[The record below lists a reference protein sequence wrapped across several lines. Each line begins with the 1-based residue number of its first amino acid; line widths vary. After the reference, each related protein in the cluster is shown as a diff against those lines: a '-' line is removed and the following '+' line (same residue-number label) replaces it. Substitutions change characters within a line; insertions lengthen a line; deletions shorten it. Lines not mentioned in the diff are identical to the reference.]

1 MYYLALS
8 VAGLFVFDKNNKL
21 VDSRLFEKNPEE
33 IAKRLSS
40 FDVGKDIP
48 ELRELKKKYK
58 NLVTEQPN
66 QGSEYMK
73 ENFRDIIFKTGFVK
87 DDAEL
92 NKLISSV
99 SIERSKL
106 KISKTEKRD
115 KLIIQTVSALNDL
128 ERILNT
134 MSERLREW
142 YGLHYPELDVKDHEK
157 YAELVMKYGSREKF
171 DKFKSS
177 MGMQLKDEDVALL
190 QEYATSLKG
199 LYDTKKKMETYLEK
213 VVPEE
218 TPNLNALL
226 GSILTA
232 RVLSLAGSLEKL
244 AKMPSSSIQ
253 LLGAEKSLFR
263 FLKDKKVKKPPKFG
277 LLYIHPD
284 ISTAKKELQGK
295 VARLLSS
302 KLTIAA
308 RADFYTKKNMSQELL
323 AEYKK
328 KLEEILNPK
337 A

>member
-1 MYYLALS
+1 MHYLALS
-8 VAGLFVFDKNNKL
+8 VAGLFVFNEKNKL
-21 VDSRLFEKNPEE
+21 IKHIPFENDPEV
-33 IAKRLSS
+33 IAKRMDD
-40 FDVGKDIP
+40 FDSGKKIK
-48 ELRELKKKYK
+48 ELDQLKDEFKD
-58 NLVTEQPN
+58 LVVKQPN
-66 QGSEYMK
+66 QGSDYLK
-73 ENFRDIIFKTGFVK
+73 DNFRKVVLDTGFVK
-87 DDAEL
+87 NDAEL
-92 NKLISSV
+92 NKLINSV
-99 SIERSKL
+99 SIERTKL
-106 KISKTEKRD
+106 KISSTGKRD

-142 YGLHYPELDVKDHEK
+142 YGLHYPELDAKDHEK
-157 YAELVMKYGSREKF
+157 YVELIIKYGDRKNF
-171 DKFKSS
+171 DKFKRS
-177 MGMQLKDEDVALL
+177 MGMQLKEEDVALL
-190 QEYATSLKG
+190 KEYATSLKG
-199 LYDTKKKMETYLEK
+199 LYDVKKDMEKYLEK

-263 FLKDKKVKKPPKFG
+263 FLKDKKVKNPPKFG

-284 ISTAKKELQGK
+284 ISTTKKELQGK

-308 RADFYTKKNMSQELL
+308 RADFYTKKDMSQELL
-323 AEYKK
+323 KDYKK
-328 KLEEILNPK
+328 KLEDILK

>member
-8 VAGLFVFDKNNKL
+8 VAGLLVFDKDNKL
-21 VDSRLFEKNPEE
+21 VDSRLFEKDPEE

-40 FDVGKDIP
+40 LDAGNDIE

-66 QGSEYMK
+66 QGSEYLK
-73 ENFRDIIFKTGFVK
+73 ENFRKIILDTGFAK
-87 DDAEL
+87 DDVEL
-92 NKLISSV
+92 NKLINSV

-106 KISKTEKRD
+106 KISSTEKRD
-115 KLIIQTVSALNDL
+115 KLIIQTVNAMSDL
-128 ERILNT
+128 ERIVNM

-142 YGLHYPELDVKDHEK
+142 YGLHYPEFDSKEHEK
-157 YAELVMKYGSREKF
+157 YAELIMKFGDRKNF
-171 DKFKSS
+171 DKFKRS
-177 MGMQLKDEDVALL
+177 MGMKLKEEDVALL
-190 QEYATSLKG
+190 QEYATSLKN
-199 LYDTKKKMETYLEK
+199 LYVLKKSMEDYLEK

-226 GSILTA
+226 GSVLTA
-232 RVLSLAGSLEKL
+232 RVLALAGSLERL

-263 FLKDKKVKKPPKFG
+263 FMKDRKIKNPPKFG

-284 ISTAKKELQGK
+284 ISTNKKELQGK

-308 RADFYTKKNMSQELL
+308 RADFYTKKDMSQELL
-323 AEYKK
+323 ADYKK
-328 KLEEILNPK
+328 KLETILK
-337 A
+337 T

>member
-1 MYYLALS
+1 MHYLALS
-8 VAGLFVFDKNNKL
+8 VAGLFVFNEKNKL
-21 VDSRLFEKNPEE
+21 IKHILFKKDPAE
-33 IAKRLSS
+33 IAKNMED
-40 FDVGKDIP
+40 FDSGKKMK
-48 ELRELKKKYK
+48 ELDQLKKEFED
-58 NLVTEQPN
+58 LVVRQPN

-73 ENFRDIIFKTGFVK
+73 ENLRKIILDTGFVK
-87 DDAEL
+87 DNVEL
-92 NKLISSV
+92 NKLMSSV

-106 KISKTEKRD
+106 KISTTEKRD

-142 YGLHYPELDVKDHEK
+142 YGLHYPELDAKDHEK
-157 YAELVMKYGSREKF
+157 YAELVMKYGSRERF

-177 MGMQLKDEDVALL
+177 MGMKLKEEDVALL
-190 QEYATSLKG
+190 QEYATSLKN
-199 LYDTKKKMETYLEK
+199 LYDTKKKMEAYLEK

-263 FLKDKKVKKPPKFG
+263 FLKDKKVKNPPKFG

-284 ISTAKKELQGK
+284 ISTSKKELQGK

-308 RADFYTKKNMSQELL
+308 RADFYTKKDMSQELL
-323 AEYKK
+323 ADYKK
-328 KLEEILNPK
+328 KLEEILK
-337 A
+337 SK

>member
-8 VAGLFVFDKNNKL
+8 VAGLLVFDKDNKL
-21 VDSRLFEKNPEE
+21 VDSRLFEKDPEE

-40 FDVGKDIP
+40 LDAGNDIE

-66 QGSEYMK
+66 QGSEYLK
-73 ENFRDIIFKTGFVK
+73 ENFRKIILDTGFAK
-87 DDAEL
+87 DDVEL
-92 NKLISSV
+92 NKLINSV

-106 KISKTEKRD
+106 KISSTEKRD
-115 KLIIQTVSALNDL
+115 KLIIQTVNAMSDL
-128 ERILNT
+128 ERIVNM

-142 YGLHYPELDVKDHEK
+142 YGLHYPEFDSKEHEK
-157 YAELVMKYGSREKF
+157 YAELIMKFGDRKNF
-171 DKFKSS
+171 DKFKRS
-177 MGMQLKDEDVALL
+177 MGMKLKEEDVALL
-190 QEYATSLKG
+190 QEYATSLKN
-199 LYDTKKKMETYLEK
+199 LYVLKKSMEDYLEK

-226 GSILTA
+226 GSVLTA
-232 RVLSLAGSLEKL
+232 RVLALAGSLERL

-263 FLKDKKVKKPPKFG
+263 FMKDKKIKNPPKFG

-284 ISTAKKELQGK
+284 ISTNKKELQGK

-308 RADFYTKKNMSQELL
+308 RADFYTKKDMSQELL
-323 AEYKK
+323 ADYKK
-328 KLEEILNPK
+328 KLETILK
-337 A
+337 T